1 MNTSPQNKVGK
12 FACQIDIK
20 RRCSIE
26 STNNHLKRQLPFNR
40 WIILIWRTMSWYS
53 ASARLWTSWYCEN
66 PQFCRG
72 FKRHLAPSIWNNNSF
87 CNLSIIFRAMR
98 WSHSI
103 FVISRKARFIL
114 CWHKMLQLNW
124 LTYQLVIRLIFGLVV
139 LRLWLNLMIFKV
151 FSNLS
156 NSMILCCCPGQLE
169 VTRITA

>member
-103 FVISRKARFIL
+103 FVISGERLDSFSAGTKCCSLIDLRTSWWFAWFLVWWCLGCGWTWWSLRSFPTWAIL
-114 CWHKMLQLNW
+114 WF
-124 LTYQLVIRLIFGLVV
+124 YVAV
-139 LRLWLNLMIFKV
+139 LDNLK
-151 FSNLS
+151 
-156 NSMILCCCPGQLE
+156 
-169 VTRITA
+169 